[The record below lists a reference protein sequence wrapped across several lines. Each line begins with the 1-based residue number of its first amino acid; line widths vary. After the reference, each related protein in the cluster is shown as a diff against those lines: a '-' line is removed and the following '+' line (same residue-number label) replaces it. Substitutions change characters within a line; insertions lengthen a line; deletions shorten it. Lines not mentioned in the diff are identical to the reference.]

1 VNRKLHMLQRGYELI
16 WREGR
21 PDAALAGLAPDFEW
35 IVPGHPEGSLRRGP
49 DGVIEFF
56 RDWAEPFEDLE
67 IDWELHD
74 LDDERALALVDM
86 RGRGRASAV
95 PVEMHFGQVWTFRD
109 DHFVRMEMYNDAEEA
124 RRVAGLA

>member
-1 VNRKLHMLQRGYELI
+1 MLQRGYELI

-21 PDAALAGLAPDFEW
+21 PEDALAGLAPDFEW
-35 IVPGHPEGSLRRGP
+35 IVPGHPEGSVRRGP
-49 DGVIEFF
+49 NGVIEFF
-56 RDWAEPFEDLE
+56 REWAEPFEDLE

-74 LDDERALALVDM
+74 LGDERVLVLVDM

-95 PVEMHFGQVWTFRD
+95 PVEMHFGQVWTYRD
-109 DHFVRMEMYNDAEEA
+109 ERFVRMEMYNDAEEA